1 MLQRAKCL
9 LRPFKSPLAAVR
21 SSRNVETKLATQYED
36 VKTTIS
42 LRPHRAQRTPCTLC
56 LLCTGKI
63 AAFTDN
69 VRGHTKLYKLCTL
82 CWRCSYVAVLFYSRL
97 YFKTSLRTSMRS
109 RPHTV
114 TCSRQYLICFL
125 LRQFRDTF
133 N

>member
-69 VRGHTKLYKLCTL
+69 VRGHTKLHTLCTL
-82 CWRCSYVAVLFYSRL
+82 RYVGDVATSPRCLICGCI
-97 YFKTSLRTSMRS
+97 FKTSLRTSMRS
-109 RPHTV
+109 RNHAV
-114 TCSRQYLICFL
+114 TCSRQ
-125 LRQFRDTF
+125 
-133 N
+133 